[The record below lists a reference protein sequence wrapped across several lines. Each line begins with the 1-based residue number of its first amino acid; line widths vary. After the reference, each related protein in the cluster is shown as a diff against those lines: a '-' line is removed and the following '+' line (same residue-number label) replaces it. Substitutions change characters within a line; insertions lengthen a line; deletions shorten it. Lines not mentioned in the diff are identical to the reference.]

1 MCAKVQLKMKLVDWN
16 THKIVIKIEVQFKRQ
31 LNYKIRQDKAR
42 IKLIKF
48 AQRVATAHLAG
59 TKEDSLRMLQ
69 LIYSDISL

>member
-1 MCAKVQLKMKLVDWN
+1 MKLVDWS

-48 AQRVATAHLAG
+48 DPKVAITCLAD
-59 TKEDSLRMLQ
+59 TKEDSLHMLQ
-69 LIYSDISL
+69 LIYSDL